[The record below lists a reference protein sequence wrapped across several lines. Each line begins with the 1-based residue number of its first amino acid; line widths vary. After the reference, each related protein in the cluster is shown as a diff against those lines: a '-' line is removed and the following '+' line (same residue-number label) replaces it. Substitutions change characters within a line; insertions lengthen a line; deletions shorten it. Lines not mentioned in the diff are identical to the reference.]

1 MPMDD
6 REMGERSD
14 ETLFLGRMEDIR
26 GVVDD
31 VLAGGPTTLLDL
43 KRRLAGE
50 LAFDPKPQALQ
61 ALSALRDVS
70 DVTARQIG
78 SRAAILHLAVDRSMF
93 ELWESPDVSDAALDR
108 GIAMVEP
115 LLSLREEVE
124 AAFEETI
131 GTVDRT
137 ERDTIG
143 KLHASLRLSEEPL
156 LAAVLVVPE
165 LAKLRAAARDGSL
178 AEAAPS
184 LTPYEHEVI
193 ASTASDTETS
203 RFDRVVLDAIALRTA
218 MERETRAFSVESTA
232 EPDGR
237 PARDALR
244 LAHGIVSPRLDAL
257 RAELFTQTKKSNA
270 TLDEERRKLFAAY
283 LGLSQSLAG
292 HPAEIE
298 ASVQEQI
305 LEAELTG
312 AAVDRA
318 KSSREE
324 LLRDAATG
332 GERPAPVAVELP
344 PDMQDVIRERRRKR
358 ILIGIVAG
366 LVPVALTA
374 NLLTFAH
381 RTVAPTTAS
390 DFVASS
396 VPVQEVV
403 PVGPMLYC
411 QVATVLWADLS
422 DAEKAQKV
430 TGLGKFAAQRG
441 FRALIVVDENRREL
455 AWWTADGGAKV
466 VPKSS
471 TQP

>member
-244 LAHGIVSPRLDAL
+244 
-257 RAELFTQTKKSNA
+257 AELFTQTKKSNA

-318 KSSREE
+318 MSSREE

-455 AWWTADGGAKV
+455 ARWTADGGAKV